1 MCKMSSMNKS
11 IKIFFLSFVLFF
23 SAFFLSGCTTSQ
35 EELEQYSRIIS
46 DSDILIEGKQY
57 TLAIEKLSEASDLI
71 PSKRDAFERMVK
83 IFISKNRMEDASKI
97 IEESGGQLSEQD
109 SAILYTLVGDGYY
122 EYKNFEKALYSYQ
135 LADGMD
141 SNYLPASLGMAKSF
155 LQVGQIEKAR
165 NLLEGEYEGE
175 MLIEAKLIL
184 SYVESLSD
192 VEKAKETLKSVE
204 PGEVWRDEFVSW
216 GGILD
221 SINEDKLFNLAK
233 LGKEYVEQG
242 YPYLAIALLEPEIGK
257 MDEYIDGIYILG
269 KAYYEYGQYQKSI
282 DLLESTSSLGDLN
295 KYIYWVLARDYVL
308 INNINSAFSYYDSA
322 IAYSAD
328 TSDSLIYQEYLDILL
343 EDNLTEKA
351 LEVMRSAEKIFVSE
365 NWIPM
370 YYMYIYSLRS
380 DSEKFSYY
388 MNKIEYEELEPLQKS
403 DYLYSQGDF
412 LIKSKKL
419 EEAQK
424 VVDIYWDLDQFDP
437 RYNLLV
443 ARLKFENGDI
453 EQARE
458 YAKKCL
464 EYDLNG
470 LVSKDAQSLLAQID

>member
-1 MCKMSSMNKS
+1 
-11 IKIFFLSFVLFF
+11 
-23 SAFFLSGCTTSQ
+23 
-35 EELEQYSRIIS
+35 
-46 DSDILIEGKQY
+46 
-57 TLAIEKLSEASDLI
+57 
-71 PSKRDAFERMVK
+71 
-83 IFISKNRMEDASKI
+83 
-97 IEESGGQLSEQD
+97 
-109 SAILYTLVGDGYY
+109 
-122 EYKNFEKALYSYQ
+122 
-135 LADGMD
+135 
-141 SNYLPASLGMAKSF
+141 
-155 LQVGQIEKAR
+155 
-165 NLLEGEYEGE
+165 
-175 MLIEAKLIL
+175 
-184 SYVESLSD
+184 
-192 VEKAKETLKSVE
+192 
-204 PGEVWRDEFVSW
+204 
-216 GGILD
+216 
-221 SINEDKLFNLAK
+221 
-233 LGKEYVEQG
+233 
-242 YPYLAIALLEPEIGK
+242 
-257 MDEYIDGIYILG
+257 
-269 KAYYEYGQYQKSI
+269 
-282 DLLESTSSLGDLN
+282 
-295 KYIYWVLARDYVL
+295 
-308 INNINSAFSYYDSA
+308 
-322 IAYSAD
+322 
-328 TSDSLIYQEYLDILL
+328 
-343 EDNLTEKA
+343 
-351 LEVMRSAEKIFVSE
+351 MRSAEKIFVSE